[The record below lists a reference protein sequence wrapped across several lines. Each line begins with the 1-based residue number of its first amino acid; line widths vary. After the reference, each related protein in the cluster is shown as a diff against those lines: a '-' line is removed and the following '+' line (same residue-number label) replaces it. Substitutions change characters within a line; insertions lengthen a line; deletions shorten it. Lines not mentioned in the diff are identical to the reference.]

1 MNFYFQN
8 GPWSSS
14 ALNEFSYGPWAD
26 IKNFL
31 HLASF
36 TEGFTADAKVS
47 CQVRK
52 AAEQLQRH
60 SVARWTERERVSEIT
75 HREILLTQNQ
85 LLLWKIS
92 QQHILTVPTARSVSS
107 QWLEF
112 SRVKAQSSC
121 TSCCKT
127 KQDQATRCFGPVT
140 VTRRTRILIICPWS
154 PTNSHRIYCNSCW

>member
-26 IKNFL
+26 IKNLL

-36 TEGFTADAKVS
+36 TEGFTADAEVS
-47 CQVRK
+47 CQLQK
-52 AAEQLQRH
+52 AAERLQRR
-60 SVARWTERERVSEIT
+60 SVGRWTERERVSEIT

-85 LLLWKIS
+85 LLVWKTP
-92 QQHILTVPTARSVSS
+92 QHHILIVPTARSVSS
-107 QWLEF
+107 RWLRF
-112 SRVKAQSSC
+112 SHVKAQSSC

-127 KQDQATRCFGPVT
+127 KQDQATRCFGLVT
-140 VTRRTRILIICPWS
+140 VTRRTGILVIRPWS
-154 PTNSHRIYCNSCW
+154 PINSHRIYCDSRW